1 MLGGESCEEILRQA
15 EPMPGRFVKD
25 RMENEGVA
33 EKLTNDFGGKDF
45 A

>member
-1 MLGGESCEEILRQA
+1 
-15 EPMPGRFVKD
+15 MPGRFVED

-33 EKLTNDFGGKDF
+33 EKLTNNLGGKDF